1 MEIQPHDRILVSD
14 VATRIYVRKKILA
27 PLMLQPGAATM
38 LNGRIGGGVTEWHS
52 YQSMVW
58 AHSRR
63 ALLFSINAWA
73 HSQRALLFSI
83 NAWAHSPRAANHPKI
98 VTIRALYRDPM
109 SLKVLSNSPC
119 STVGTT
125 SLHTNTVLY
134 HGTSTVQVHCW

>member
-1 MEIQPHDRILVSD
+1 
-14 VATRIYVRKKILA
+14 
-27 PLMLQPGAATM
+27 M

-73 HSQRALLFSI
+73 HSRRALLFSI
-83 NAWAHSPRAANHPKI
+83 NAWAHSPRTANHPKI

-109 SLKVLSNSPC
+109 PLRGHTIHEVYGEVTIGRSTYGVGVGCYAPE
-119 STVGTT
+119 STV
-125 SLHTNTVLY
+125 
-134 HGTSTVQVHCW
+134 